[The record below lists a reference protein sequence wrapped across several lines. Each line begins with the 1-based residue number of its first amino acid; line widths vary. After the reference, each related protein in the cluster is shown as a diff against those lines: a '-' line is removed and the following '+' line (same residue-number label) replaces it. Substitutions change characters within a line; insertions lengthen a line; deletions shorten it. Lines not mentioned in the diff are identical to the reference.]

1 MTSAKEKE
9 PVFLPFFNSLYFM
22 DYVWRLF
29 FSKWLASLFSIYLG
43 IWCLFYFIGSYIFLY
58 ISIFICLSCKHDCTI
73 FVSQVGYQLASQLE
87 RVASYIRQS
96 ARTGEKYH
104 GQQELGSQLV
114 SQLAIIHFRP
124 ISDLTM
130 NLELDLAQGLPPT
143 RQFTENYCGIQLQVY
158 QFSDTKKDYYV
169 AIASYLTCYQNK
181 FSWFTHLAHRW

>member
-9 PVFLPFFNSLYFM
+9 PVFLPFFNSLYYM
-22 DYVWRLF
+22 DYGGCFSLDGQLAYFLF
-29 FSKWLASLFSIYLG
+29 TQVSGINSTLQVAISFSISLYLSVYLANM
-43 IWCLFYFIGSYIFLY
+43 IVQSLLAR
-58 ISIFICLSCKHDCTI
+58 
-73 FVSQVGYQLASQLE
+73 VQLPFKL
-87 RVASYIRQS
+87 ASYIRQS

-143 RQFTENYCGIQLQVY
+143 RQFTENYCGI
-158 QFSDTKKDYYV
+158 
-169 AIASYLTCYQNK
+169 AIGLSI
-181 FSWFTHLAHRW
+181 FRH